1 MKPIHMNEIVNG
13 KRYRTS
19 TATLIAGNDYW
30 DGHNWE
36 RGGRN
41 TFLFRTPKGAFF
53 LQHQTQWQGEQDR
66 IEPVTIEEAKSWYE
80 QLSERVVDYAEAF
93 GEEAEEA

>member
-1 MKPIHMNEIVNG
+1 MKMQNMNEIVGG
-13 KRYRTS
+13 KRYRTA

-30 DGHNWE
+30 DGNNWE

-41 TFLFRTPKGAFF
+41 TWLLRTPKGAFF

-66 IEPVTIEEAKSWYE
+66 IEPITVEEAKEWYE
-80 QLSERVVDYAEAF
+80 RLTEHRAEYAEAF